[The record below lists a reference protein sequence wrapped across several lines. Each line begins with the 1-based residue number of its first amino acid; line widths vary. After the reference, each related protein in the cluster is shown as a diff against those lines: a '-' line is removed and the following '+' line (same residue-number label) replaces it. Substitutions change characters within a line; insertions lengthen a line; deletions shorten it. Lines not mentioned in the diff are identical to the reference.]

1 MTLREA
7 QEEYKILEAEE
18 TYWLEKKEIIKSI
31 VLPKA
36 ADIKT
41 EVVDGGKRED
51 KMLLYVEK
59 LDNQKINETI
69 DYIRKQKLITMKLIE
84 KLLIIRNE
92 YQTLERRIYDLRN
105 DPEYI
110 RTHNKPM
117 AFWKIGNIVGYSK
130 AQCFRIYNKM
140 KQNETKKSV

>member
-1 MTLREA
+1 MTIREA

-59 LDNQKINETI
+59 LDNQKINETL
-69 DYIRKQKLITMKLIE
+69 DYIRKQKRITMNLIE
-84 KLLIIRNE
+84 KLLKIRNE

-105 DPEYI
+105 DPEYLK
-110 RTHNKPM
+110 THNRQMP
-117 AFWKIGNIVGYSK
+117 FWKIGNIVGYSK
-130 AQCFRIYNKM
+130 TQCAYIYNKTV
-140 KQNETKKSV
+140 QNLPK